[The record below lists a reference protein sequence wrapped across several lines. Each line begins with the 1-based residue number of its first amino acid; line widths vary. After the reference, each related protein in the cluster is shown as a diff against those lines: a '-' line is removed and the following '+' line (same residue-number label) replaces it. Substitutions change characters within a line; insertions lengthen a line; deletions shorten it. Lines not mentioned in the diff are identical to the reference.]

1 MDSQSLNF
9 LADRKRFR
17 LQPLITTSIAR
28 SFCSKTSF
36 DDPGVPYKSI
46 TLNQPVDEGSLIS
59 GAKLLDFV
67 SAFQGANASSHI
79 KECTRKFTMQSE
91 SYKKFISPYEQL
103 TSMTLASTYLVGG
116 FVGSKSQ
123 VGGAS
128 RGGFGVQ
135 IWDIILDKFVELMG
149 TAVHTS
155 NGYCED
161 FFRYEEFSGNVLS
174 DEHTEYVTK
183 QTEHATNNSKR
194 TCEKNYIPH
203 VDTVHSKQSYADVT
217 KTVAHHTP
225 VGDNVSASN
234 TRLSAPILKTVNS
247 SVQKKNRIKS
257 ETWQENINRKEKR
270 RPSNHGYARNSAH
283 SQQKH
288 TKGLCKMSWKDKQEA
303 RNVGMEYAVH
313 EMKQY
318 RPNENNNRNNKYSH
332 VKNKVINQNK
342 KNNSESSKVNCK
354 MNTCLEITNHKTG
367 TYVDPKKRTL
377 DTGPM
382 LCEEDNCVSSIVNL
396 LKTENFSPDLEIS
409 DKNCPM
415 IKVGLNFSLL
425 PRENKSEKEHSSKM
439 EDVNE
444 RCRYLSECSVD
455 SDDSF
460 VVFDAGGY
468 NETESADSLV
478 NDDCN
483 ESDSGEEEEEEE
495 DDSVWTD
502 DSFPSDED
510 DECVLAEENC
520 ELITKKIEDANA
532 RWCEQS
538 VDPKPKIVNKAK
550 KKVRFAEGKL
560 LTCFHPMIAW
570 DFALRSARIGPWE
583 TLARDTVRFQ
593 NRISRTA
600 AVLDPILQPSH
611 RERIYK
617 ERFMSDTNESV

>member
-1 MDSQSLNF
+1 MDPQSLNF

-36 DDPGVPYKSI
+36 DDPGVPYKRI
-46 TLNQPVDEGSLIS
+46 TLNQPVDQGSFIT

-67 SAFQGANASSHI
+67 SAFQGADSSSHI
-79 KECTRKFTMQSE
+79 KECTRKFNMQSD
-91 SYKKFISPYEQL
+91 SYKKFMSPYEQL
-103 TSMTLASTYLVGG
+103 TTMSLASTYLVGG

-155 NGYCED
+155 NGYYED
-161 FFRYEEFSGNVLS
+161 FFRYEEFSGKVPS
-174 DEHTEYVTK
+174 DQYSEYVTK
-183 QTEHATNNSKR
+183 QTERATNNSNR
-194 TCEKNYIPH
+194 SCEKNYIPP

-217 KTVAHHTP
+217 KTVSHHAP

-234 TRLSAPILKTVNS
+234 TRLSAPVVKTVNS
-247 SVQKKNRIKS
+247 SVQQKNKNKS

-270 RPSNHGYARNSAH
+270 RPSNHTHPRNSAH
-283 SQQKH
+283 SHQKQP
-288 TKGLCKMSWKDKQEA
+288 KGLCKMNWKDKQEA

-313 EMKQY
+313 ESKQY
-318 RPNENNNRNNKYSH
+318 HPNRNNNYSH
-332 VKNKVINQNK
+332 VKNKVVNQNK
-342 KNNSESSKVNCK
+342 KNSRELNCK

-367 TYVDPKKRTL
+367 RPTYVDPKKRTL
-377 DTGPM
+377 ETGHM
-382 LCEEDNCVSSIVNL
+382 KCKEDKCVNSIVNL
-396 LKTENFSPDLEIS
+396 IKTETFSPDLEIS
-409 DKNCPM
+409 DKNCPV
-415 IKVGLNFSLL
+415 IKVGLNFSLS
-425 PRENKSEKEHSSKM
+425 PRENKSEKDHSSKM

-468 NETESADSLV
+468 NETECADFLV
-478 NDDCN
+478 NDENCN
-483 ESDSGEEEEEEE
+483 ESDSGEDDD
-495 DDSVWTD
+495 DDSVGTD

-520 ELITKKIEDANA
+520 ELITKKIEDVNA

-538 VDPKPKIVNKAK
+538 DDPKPKIVNKAK

-560 LTCFHPMIAW
+560 LTCFHLMIAW

-600 AVLDPILQPSH
+600 AVLDPVLQPCH

-617 ERFMSDTNESV
+617 ERFTSDMNESV